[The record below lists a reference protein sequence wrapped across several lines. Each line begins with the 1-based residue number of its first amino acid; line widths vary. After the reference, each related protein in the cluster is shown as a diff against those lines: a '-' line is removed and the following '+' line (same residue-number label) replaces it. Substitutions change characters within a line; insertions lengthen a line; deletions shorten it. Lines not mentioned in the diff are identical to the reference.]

1 MIELKDVCVGYG
13 GITVVNDVS
22 TCFERGS
29 VTFIIGPNGCGKSTL
44 IRAMA
49 GIVPVSGGE
58 ILLDG
63 KDLTGYRNA
72 ERASLIAYL
81 PQTRPVPE
89 MKVASMVRH
98 GRYPHMGFSK
108 TLSKKDIKMVDTA
121 VQMTELEPILHKR
134 LDTVSGGERQRAYLA
149 MAIAQDAEIMLLDEP
164 GTYLDLVYQ
173 MELMD
178 MVKKLHMGGKTIIM
192 AAHDL
197 PQAFTFAEK
206 ICLMQKG
213 RVLMHDTPEK
223 VAESGLMSKIFGFSL
238 KAAPEGSDMLC
249 RYYIV

>member
-1 MIELKDVCVGYG
+1 MIELKGVSAGYG
-13 GITVVNDVS
+13 GITVVKDVS
-22 TCFERGS
+22 AHFERGS
-29 VTFIIGPNGCGKSTL
+29 VTFVIGPNGSGKSTL

-49 GIVPVSGGE
+49 GIMPVSGGKIE
-58 ILLDG
+58 LDG
-63 KDLTGYRNA
+63 KNLAEYRSA
-72 ERASLIAYL
+72 ERASRIAYL

-89 MKVASMVRH
+89 MTVASMVRH

-108 TLSKKDIKMVDTA
+108 TLSQSDIKMVETA
-121 VQMTELEPILHKR
+121 VRMTELEPILHKR
-134 LDTVSGGERQRAYLA
+134 LDAISGGERQRAYLA

-178 MVKKLHMGGKTIIM
+178 MVKKLHMSGKTIIM

-206 ICLMQKG
+206 ICLMRKG
-213 RVLMHDTPEK
+213 RVLMHDSPEK
-223 VAESGLMSKIFGFSL
+223 VAESGLLAETFGFSL
-238 KAAPEGSDMLC
+238 KSAPEGSDMLC